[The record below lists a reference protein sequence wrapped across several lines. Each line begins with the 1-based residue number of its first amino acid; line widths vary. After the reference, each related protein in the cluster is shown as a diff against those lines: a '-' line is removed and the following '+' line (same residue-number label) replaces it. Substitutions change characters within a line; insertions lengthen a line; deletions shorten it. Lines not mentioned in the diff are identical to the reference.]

1 MLRYLH
7 SECGVLHCD
16 ISAGN
21 VMYMGDLKGGLLANL
36 QIAGA
41 STARAL
47 SQSPAA
53 GQTPAAL
60 PVFIKYLLRER
71 YVYPHWN
78 WTVTNEG

>member
-1 MLRYLH
+1 
-7 SECGVLHCD
+7 
-16 ISAGN
+16 
-21 VMYMGDLKGGLLANL
+21 MYMGDLKRGLLANL

-41 STARAL
+41 STARAS
-47 SQSPAA
+47 SQS
-53 GQTPAAL
+53 PAAL

>member
-1 MLRYLH
+1 
-7 SECGVLHCD
+7 
-16 ISAGN
+16 
-21 VMYMGDLKGGLLANL
+21 MYMGDLKGGLLANL

-41 STARAL
+41 STARAS

-71 YVYPHWN
+71 YVYPH
-78 WTVTNEG
+78 